1 MISSSWFGVHLH
13 LIYIRIECRQFGHL
27 QLSDKIVNL
36 ERLPKYLEMKERN
49 LKKNAGLYTPMYAG
63 LYTPMYAGLYTP
75 MYAGLYTPMYAGLY
89 TPLYAGLYTPMYAGL
104 YTPMYAGLYTPMY
117 AGLYTPMYA
126 GLYTPMYAGLY
137 TPLYAGLYAPMYSTA
152 HPQVYT
158 RSRVTRE
165 LRVSGERVASERS
178 RAITRCKH
186 NRYSRGAREA
196 LAWNIHL

>member
-1 MISSSWFGVHLH
+1 MCGYVYICVCMCVDVWICVCACVHVCTCIWYMCVCIFMCACMCVHKPAGVLGAQAHQLDGLPSQLPFISLIGLDQVGLH
-13 LIYIRIECRQFGHL
+13 QMCVCLG
-27 QLSDKIVNL
+27 
-36 ERLPKYLEMKERN
+36 
-49 LKKNAGLYTPMYAG
+49 A
-63 LYTPMYAGLYTP
+63 
-75 MYAGLYTPMYAGLY
+75 
-89 TPLYAGLYTPMYAGL
+89 
-104 YTPMYAGLYTPMY
+104 
-117 AGLYTPMYA
+117 
-126 GLYTPMYAGLY
+126 
-137 TPLYAGLYAPMYSTA
+137 YSTA